1 LLFVLTRASLALR
14 EKKPFFTFTSS
25 SFFGGALAFP
35 VSFRQILAELK
46 VCERFGGA
54 DVEGTKPEIGIGELE
69 DGTKG
74 PGIELGRRYD
84 SILGCE
90 SERDGTGTGSD
101 VEPMTVDI
109 VEPCIE
115 MGATSGTEVSTD
127 VPLPDEDDTDKDEG
141 EGESSGGEGGSEMD
155 CSVCCSSSSLTT
167 STLLTGLPTLAPTSS
182 SKSKTLSGPAAELSA
197 LFLALP

>member
-1 LLFVLTRASLALR
+1 M
-14 EKKPFFTFTSS
+14 
-25 SFFGGALAFP
+25 AFP

-84 SILGCE
+84 SILGSE

-115 MGATSGTEVSTD
+115 MGATSGTDVSTD
-127 VPLPDEDDTDKDEG
+127 VPLPDEDDTDKDE
-141 EGESSGGEGGSEMD
+141 GEGGSEMD

-182 SKSKTLSGPAAELSA
+182 NSKTLSGPAAELSV